1 MAQKDAT
8 TLVKEGFQSNSR
20 SSQLTPLDI
29 SRDSAA
35 LVLEMLQKVKDETR
49 QTKSK
54 VELLEGTMQ
63 TLEIKQQETEK
74 EVSIYRN
81 STTGSANNM
90 LKGMKDKILGLVKDC
105 DQFGEMSVKKMASA
119 QVQSHQQ
126 IMYLDAGVDQQN
138 LENDDLRAKMA
149 NLAEKMAALENDMK
163 PA

>member
-1 MAQKDAT
+1 MK
-8 TLVKEGFQSNSR
+8 L
-20 SSQLTPLDI
+20 
-29 SRDSAA
+29 
-35 LVLEMLQKVKDETR
+35 
-49 QTKSK
+49 
-54 VELLEGTMQ
+54 
-63 TLEIKQQETEK
+63 KQQKTEK

-81 STTGSANNM
+81 STTGSVNNM

-105 DQFGEMSVKKMASA
+105 DQFGEMSVKMASA

-163 PA
+163 PAQRQRSA